1 MLAPKVL
8 AHRVL
13 AASRAPMS
21 NRRGPYG
28 AAASERIIEEIL
40 AQVDVPL

>member
-13 AASRAPMS
+13 AASRSPMAA
-21 NRRGPYG
+21 RRVAFG